1 MALFK
6 SNQEAHATITGVASE
21 NVTFT
26 GMSAVL
32 NFINQD
38 YFISFSLL
46 QVGEKFSVNEK
57 ENRRLVLTTPPP
69 KAPPRRKTKGQ
80 GQVAPEDKTVY
91 LCQKSVITMKNQV
104 RPVCSPKDKIWSRTD
119 KLQRCRRLPL
129 EQAKLG
135 QILENN
141 SEGVLI

>member
-32 NFINQD
+32 NFINRD

-57 ENRRLVLTTPPP
+57 ENRRLALTTPPP

-80 GQVAPEDKTVY
+80 AI
-91 LCQKSVITMKNQV
+91 L
-104 RPVCSPKDKIWSRTD
+104 SRSRAMRD
-119 KLQRCRRLPL
+119 GK
-129 EQAKLG
+129 KMH
-135 QILENN
+135 
-141 SEGVLI
+141 